1 MAKEVSE
8 KQKISKNFTVF
19 GRLNGWLAAV
29 YTLQGIFMLLLSS
42 TKLLPIEIS
51 YITADPI
58 ATELSGHSMAALA
71 MHHLTD
77 INLAYLLSA
86 VFFAAA
92 LAHLAAATVC
102 RRSYEAGLG
111 KRLDTIRWCEYA
123 FSSGV
128 LTVAI
133 AMLAGARDVVALG
146 LLFLAAVV
154 VGLVLLALEVSRN
167 NSTVFV
173 RRLLVGLG
181 VLVDA
186 ALWLGLS
193 AYLWNT
199 GVYGAG
205 GLPVFMYGLAGSALV
220 LFVLVGVVMYLSWRK
235 IDRWANYACVER
247 TYMML
252 GLVTKTALVWQI
264 FAGVLRT

>member
-8 KQKISKNFTVF
+8 KQKDSKSFTGF

-29 YTLQGIFMLLLSS
+29 YAVQGIFVLLLSA

-58 ATELSGHSMAALA
+58 AGELSGRGAAALA
-71 MHHLTD
+71 MHHLAD

-92 LAHLAAATVC
+92 LAHLAAATFC
-102 RRSYEAGLG
+102 RSSYEAGLG
-111 KRLDTIRWCEYA
+111 KRLNTIRWSEYA
-123 FSSGV
+123 FSSGA
-128 LTVAI
+128 LTVAT
-133 AMLAGARDVVALG
+133 AMLAGARDVVALS

-154 VGLVLLALEVSRN
+154 VGIVLLGLEVSR
-167 NSTVFV
+167 SSLTAFT

-181 VLVDA
+181 LMADT
-186 ALWLGLS
+186 ALWLGLL

-199 GVYGAG
+199 GVYGTN
-205 GLPVFMYGLAGSALV
+205 GLPAFLYGLAGSALV
-220 LFVLVGVVMYLSWRK
+220 LFALVGVAMYLSWRK
-235 IDRWANYACVER
+235 IGRWADYACVER
-247 TYMML
+247 TYMVL
-252 GLVTKTALVWQI
+252 GLVTKTALIWQI
-264 FAGVLRT
+264 FAGALRT